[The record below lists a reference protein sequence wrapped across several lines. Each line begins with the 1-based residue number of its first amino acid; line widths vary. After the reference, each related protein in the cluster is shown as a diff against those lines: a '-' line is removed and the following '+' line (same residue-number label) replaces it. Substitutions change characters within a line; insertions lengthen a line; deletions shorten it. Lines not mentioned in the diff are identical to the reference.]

1 MAQALKEIIYGEPVD
16 KNRPVDNH
24 SPQNSVISGMNRML
38 EEFRGEILFFLFLF
52 IYFLFLFIYFFLRNS
67 FGNL

>member
-38 EEFRGEILFFLFLF
+38 EEFRGEILFFYFYLF
-52 IYFLFLFIYFFLRNS
+52 IFYFY
-67 FGNL
+67 

>member
-24 SPQNSVISGMNRML
+24 SPQNSVISGMNRIL
-38 EEFRGEILFFLFLF
+38 EEARGDIL
-52 IYFLFLFIYFFLRNS
+52 
-67 FGNL
+67 